1 MKRNALRCETLPI
14 GIIGTSY
21 VDPLGVPDMPECMML
36 IAAAAIFFAAG
47 RSIFET
53 WGKPPTEIAANVPE
67 NTGPVSV
74 LPA

>member
-1 MKRNALRCETLPI
+1 MKRNTLSCETLPI

-36 IAAAAIFFAAG
+36 IAAVGIFFAAG
-47 RSIFET
+47 RSIFES
-53 WGKPPTEIAANVPE
+53 WGKPPIPQDATVPQDAH
-67 NTGPVSV
+67 SA